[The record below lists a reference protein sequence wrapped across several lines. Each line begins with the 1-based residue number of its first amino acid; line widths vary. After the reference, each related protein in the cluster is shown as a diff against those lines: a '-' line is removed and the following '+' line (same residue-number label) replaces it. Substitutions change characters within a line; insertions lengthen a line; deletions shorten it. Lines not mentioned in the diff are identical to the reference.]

1 MLSFEK
7 KFDIEEVYD
16 LIKHKDESTSVTK
29 SSLKCIGF
37 QTDLILFACNTVVE
51 GKIVTKI
58 GYYCLQEKTVHDL
71 YVHHDFIDVL
81 VASINPEK
89 NLLGLSPLRF
99 CWLDCYFHFIFS
111 FRDI

>member
-1 MLSFEK
+1 MLSFEH

-16 LIKHKDESTSVTK
+16 LIKHEDKSTSHTK
-29 SSLKCIGF
+29 SGLKCIGF

-51 GKIVTKI
+51 GKSVTKI

-71 YVHHDFIDVL
+71 YVHHDLIDVL

-89 NLLGLSPLRF
+89 NLLGMSSSTILSVEL
-99 CWLDCYFHFIFS
+99 LFS
-111 FRDI
+111 LYL